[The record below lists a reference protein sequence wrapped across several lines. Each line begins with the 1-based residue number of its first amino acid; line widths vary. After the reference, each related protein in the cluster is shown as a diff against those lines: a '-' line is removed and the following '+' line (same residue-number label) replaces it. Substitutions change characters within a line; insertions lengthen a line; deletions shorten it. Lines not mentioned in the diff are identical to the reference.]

1 VLYYGWVIPAAVTVA
16 ALVAVY
22 WRFVFAL
29 PALTRTRLLVA
40 AALFLA
46 GEMGMEMVG
55 GWVIDREGVTLAY
68 ALMTS
73 VEEFLAMPGV
83 VVAIGAL
90 LGYARSAVGEVS
102 VTVDATDWQR
112 RPAGNAVLVAPTRP
126 EASGGVPP
134 RTTAA

>member
-73 VEEFLAMPGV
+73 VEEFLAMLGV

-112 RPAGNAVLVAPTRP
+112 RPGGNVMLAAPP
-126 EASGGVPP
+126 LGSGRGDAPP
-134 RTTAA
+134 RTTPA